1 MLSKRQLKILMEF
14 CSSPG
19 AVFSSQYFSDR
30 LGVSIRTVK
39 ADFDVVKEALDRD
52 GSAVIL
58 SMPSKGSILK
68 VLNQERFQD
77 LTERIRREYSDEFPL
92 TEQPM
97 RVKLMISR
105 LLGTN
110 QYLTKEWLEE
120 EMAVSESTLYLDMKL
135 VRKTIEPY

>member
-14 CSSPG
+14 CSSQG
-19 AVFSSQYFSDR
+19 AVFLSQYFLER
-30 LGVSIRTVK
+30 LEVSIRTVK
-39 ADFDVVKEALDRD
+39 ADLDVVKEALDRD

-120 EMAVSESTLYLDMKL
+120 
-135 VRKTIEPY
+135 